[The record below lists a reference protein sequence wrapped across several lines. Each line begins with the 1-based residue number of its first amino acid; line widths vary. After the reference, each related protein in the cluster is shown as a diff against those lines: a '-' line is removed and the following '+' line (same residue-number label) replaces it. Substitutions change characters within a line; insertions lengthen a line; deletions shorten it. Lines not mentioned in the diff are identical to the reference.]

1 MSHTQE
7 SFLSG
12 SRLRQQL
19 RRLLYV
25 FGKFPDELKSF
36 FSVFLSSSRLIEWET
51 WQMNSKG
58 PDFFRKE
65 ELKRKI
71 LSVLQEYY
79 TGSSLSEYT
88 NFHDLF
94 IGLTTNNRNLRSSVQ
109 ILLARI
115 PLTNFTL
122 FFKPINNIF
131 EPKRYILELQESNSK
146 ASLPID
152 LPVLDFVSM
161 REVGEIGKQLD
172 AGYVERLE
180 RFKAKLLSYHRISE
194 GVEVLELIN
203 DGSLETKK
211 FEITDGI
218 LRVI

>member
-1 MSHTQE
+1 
-7 SFLSG
+7 
-12 SRLRQQL
+12 
-19 RRLLYV
+19 
-25 FGKFPDELKSF
+25 
-36 FSVFLSSSRLIEWET
+36 LSSSRLIEWET
-51 WQMNSKG
+51 WQINGKG
-58 PDFFRKE
+58 PDFYRSE

-71 LSVLQEYY
+71 LSVLQGYY
-79 TGSSLSEYT
+79 TSSNLSEYT

-115 PLTNFTL
+115 PLTNFKL
-122 FFKPINNIF
+122 VFRPINNIF

-146 ASLPID
+146 ALLPID
-152 LPVLDFVSM
+152 LPLLDFVSM

-180 RFKAKLLSYHRISE
+180 RFKAQLLHYHRISE
-194 GVEVLELIN
+194 GVEVLELMN
-203 DGSLETKK
+203 DGNLETKK
-211 FEITDGI
+211 FEITGEI